1 MTESLPTF
9 KLNLMIKN
17 PANSGQALLLI
28 VFTMATV
35 LTITMSVVSRSIS
48 DVSVSTREEESLRA
62 FSAAEAG
69 VEDVLVSNLGVGQT
83 LDEVVEVVDGEP
95 NVTYSA
101 SVSGFPQSS
110 NKYNY
115 PVELAAGES
124 ATIWFK
130 SHDEDGNLT
139 CPCFTGSRVD
149 VCFGKRDGSH
159 ITPAIE
165 ATLLYQNT
173 SGGYETSRV
182 VLDPNASRTPG
193 SIDASGS
200 CNINDGNEVRYRFS
214 EELSFTSGSEFG
226 LSSAERDNMIMMK
239 LRFLYNTDT
248 TQILGVDLSGGD
260 IPSQGKKIESVG
272 ESGDS
277 VRKVEVYEL
286 YPSLPSI
293 FDTAIFS
300 RSGGLTK

>member
-1 MTESLPTF
+1 MT
-9 KLNLMIKN
+9 KN

-28 VFTMATV
+28 VLTMATV
-35 LTITMSVVSRSIS
+35 LTVTMSVVSRSIS

-69 VEDVLVSNLGVGQT
+69 VEDVLVSDLGVGETKQ
-83 LDEVVEVVDGEP
+83 EVVETVDGQP
-95 NVTYSA
+95 QVTYTA
-101 SVSGFPQSS
+101 SVSGFPESS
-110 NKYNY
+110 DEYNY
-115 PVELAAGES
+115 PVELGAGES

-130 SHDEDGNLT
+130 SHDADGNLT
-139 CPCFTGSRVD
+139 CPCFTGTRVD

-159 ITPAIE
+159 TTPALE
-165 ATLLYQNT
+165 ATLLYQNS

-182 VLDPNASRTPG
+182 VLDPTSSRTPG

-200 CNINDGNEVRYRFS
+200 CTINDGKEVRYRYS
-214 EELSFTSGSEFG
+214 EELNFTSSSEFD
-226 LSSAERDNMIMMK
+226 LSSSERDNMILMK

-248 TQILGVDLSGGD
+248 TQIVGVDMTGGD
-260 IPSQGKKIESVG
+260 LPSQGKRIESVG
-272 ESGDS
+272 ASGDS
-277 VRKVEVYEL
+277 TRKVEVYEL

-293 FDTAIFS
+293 FDAAIFA